1 MRFFPY
7 FTWGSSSPRSERR
20 LGSHNRIGAQ
30 SGSQSDGPL
39 ARVFSPRTI
48 PSVPITHSIQ
58 SRKNLTEF
66 WFEHSLV
73 QPGLERL

>member
-7 FTWGSSSPRSERR
+7 FSWGASSPRSERT
-20 LGSHNRIGAQ
+20 LGSHDRIDVQ
-30 SGSQSDGPL
+30 SSVQSDRPL
-39 ARVFSPRTI
+39 ARVFSRRNI
-48 PSVPITHSIQ
+48 PAVAHSIQ

-66 WFEHSLV
+66 RFEHSLF

>member
-7 FTWGSSSPRSERR
+7 FTWGATSPRSERR
-20 LGSHNRIGAQ
+20 VGSHDRIDAQ
-30 SGSQSDGPL
+30 SGVPSDGPL
-39 ARVFSPRTI
+39 AGVFSRRTI
-48 PSVPITHSIQ
+48 PSVAHSIQ

-66 WFEHSLV
+66 RFEHSLF

>member
-7 FTWGSSSPRSERR
+7 FTWGASSPRSERR
-20 LGSHNRIGAQ
+20 LGSHSRIGAQ
-30 SGSQSDGPL
+30 SGVQSDGPL
-39 ARVFSPRTI
+39 ARVFSRRTI
-48 PSVPITHSIQ
+48 PSVAHSIQ

-66 WFEHSLV
+66 RFEHSLF